1 MLLPFGLCM
10 LLAFGYGVGLLLATM
25 MVFFRDT
32 QFLWGV
38 ATMLL
43 MYLTP
48 IFYPES
54 IIPKRFLFLYK
65 LNPLYHVLRLVRS
78 LLIDGVSLEPR
89 AYLYC
94 AVLCLAPLVLGILV
108 FRKKQDQFVLNL

>member
-1 MLLPFGLCM
+1 MLIFL
-10 LLAFGYGVGLLLATM
+10 GYGVGLLLATM

-32 QFLWGV
+32 QFLWNV

-48 IFYPES
+48 VFYPES
-54 IIPKRFLFLYK
+54 IIPTKLLFLYK
-65 LNPLYHVLRLVRS
+65 LNPLYHILRLTRS
-78 LLIDGVSLEPR
+78 ILIDGTSLEPR

-94 AVLCLAPLVLGILV
+94 AILCLLPLLIGILI